1 MSLGNTISE
10 DIPKNE
16 IVEDIKKEENK
27 TNTKSTSKSKTPTY
41 YIKVNYGAQVVT
53 IYKSNGMFNR
63 RSNPNIWSI

>member
-27 TNTKSTSKSKTPTY
+27 
-41 YIKVNYGAQVVT
+41 
-53 IYKSNGMFNR
+53 SNGMFNR